1 MLFRIQTAA
10 VVKCYRSPFCIDRNR
25 AELLAHP
32 VLDSVFNT
40 PEHHWRPLLTNII
53 INHQVDLRGR
63 CLLLDSRYGKEFYHF
78 MTSVLGRAAR
88 YLSFRHNFS
97 AIDYF
102 LVPESTKYAAE
113 ALDILGIPESK
124 RIHLSEQMLVLC
136 DELLVPTNVREAD
149 FTTIAFLN
157 SLLLRTTIETPQLP
171 KRIFISRRLSANGRA
186 LADEEKLFTE
196 ALQPHGFVSLQLEDH
211 DLATQAKFFNSA
223 THVVGAHGGGFTN
236 IVYSREHTKILEFFH
251 PAWISFCYAR
261 IGSMVGASNF
271 YHTGDSGDS
280 MNIRLGRSV
289 FNEVIENFLKQ

>member
-1 MLFRIQTAA
+1 
-10 VVKCYRSPFCIDRNR
+10 
-25 AELLAHP
+25 
-32 VLDSVFNT
+32 
-40 PEHHWRPLLTNII
+40 
-53 INHQVDLRGR
+53 
-63 CLLLDSRYGKEFYHF
+63 

-88 YLSFRHNFS
+88 YLSFRYNFS

-124 RIHLSEQMLVLC
+124 RIHLCEQMLVLC

-157 SLLLRTTIETPQLP
+157 SLLLRSINETPQLP
-171 KRIFISRRLSANGRA
+171 KRIFISRRLSVNGRA
-186 LADEEKLFTE
+186 LADEEKLFAE
-196 ALQPHGFVSLQLEDH
+196 ALQPHGFVSVQLEDH

-223 THVVGAHGGGFTN
+223 THVAGAHGGGFTN

-261 IGSMVGASNF
+261 IGSMVGASNY

-280 MNIRLGRSV
+280 MNIRLDRSV
-289 FNEVIENFLKQ
+289 FNEVIDNFLTQ